1 MYIHFNKALTRLIS
15 FSFGNL
21 RCCYNH
27 AHPFSPKGPIVAMI
41 TLRSATASK
50 KEQTSEQRRA
60 IALTSNHSKPNS
72 PALHGK
78 SRNLHDN
85 EGEGDRS
92 AHLRQG
98 SQEMLVA

>member
-1 MYIHFNKALTRLIS
+1 
-15 FSFGNL
+15 
-21 RCCYNH
+21 
-27 AHPFSPKGPIVAMI
+27 MI
-41 TLRSATASK
+41 TPHSAMASK
-50 KEQTSEQRRA
+50 KEKTREQRRA

-85 EGEGDRS
+85 EGEGDLS
-92 AHLRQG
+92 AHLLRG